1 MTPNGTHATP
11 AAGETATA
19 RLAARIEGGVL
30 TTVLAAMVALPLA
43 ELALRATTR
52 SGIYGASALVQ
63 HLGLAAAMVG
73 AMVAARERRLLA
85 LSAVPTLLS
94 GRAAAA
100 ARFFANVVAAA
111 VCIVLSAAAAQ
122 FVAAERPAGKLLTY
136 GVPEWWAQL
145 AMPIGFA
152 VIAWRLLRQS
162 AHGWRGVAAA
172 AAFCAATLTLAAV
185 APAPRALVIPGFV
198 ALGAATVLGAPVFVA
213 VGGAALLA
221 FWGAGEPA
229 AALAVDHYR
238 VVVNPTLPAIPLF
251 TLAGY
256 FLAEAGAPTRL
267 VRLFKALF
275 APFRGGGAIAAVVAS
290 SVLTCLTG
298 ASGVTILALGG
309 LLLPFL
315 VSLRYSERAALGLVT
330 GAGLPG
336 ILLLPSMPLIL
347 FAIVAEVGIRE
358 MFLAGLAPALV
369 MLVLTAAWGIRQV
382 PARAP
387 DTAHA
392 DWSKVRR
399 AAAAAKW
406 DLALPLVAL
415 GALFGGF
422 ASPVEAAAI
431 TALYAFAVQT
441 FVYRDLR
448 LATDVPR
455 VTQEAG
461 LLVGGVLLILGV
473 ALGLSNYL
481 VDAQVPDR
489 LVQWLEQR
497 VHSRWLFLLAL
508 NVCLL
513 AVGCLLDI
521 FSAIIVVA
529 PLVVPIGRAFDVDPI
544 HLGIILL
551 ANLELGYLT
560 PPVGL
565 NLFFASYRFGK
576 PIGEVFRSVASLLP
590 VQLGG
595 VLLITYV
602 PVLALGLPALF
613 GPAPR

>member
-1 MTPNGTHATP
+1 
-11 AAGETATA
+11 
-19 RLAARIEGGVL
+19 V
-30 TTVLAAMVALPLA
+30 
-43 ELALRATTR
+43 
-52 SGIYGASALVQ
+52 
-63 HLGLAAAMVG
+63 
-73 AMVAARERRLLA
+73 
-85 LSAVPTLLS
+85 
-94 GRAAAA
+94 
-100 ARFFANVVAAA
+100 
-111 VCIVLSAAAAQ
+111 
-122 FVAAERPAGKLLTY
+122 
-136 GVPEWWAQL
+136 
-145 AMPIGFA
+145 
-152 VIAWRLLRQS
+152 
-162 AHGWRGVAAA
+162 
-172 AAFCAATLTLAAV
+172 
-185 APAPRALVIPGFV
+185 
-198 ALGAATVLGAPVFVA
+198 
-213 VGGAALLA
+213 
-221 FWGAGEPA
+221 

-256 FLAEAGAPTRL
+256 FLAEAEAPARL

-275 APFRGGGAIAAVVAS
+275 ASFRGGGAIAAVVAS

-315 VSLRYSERAALGLVT
+315 VSLRYSERSALGLVT

-358 MFLAGLAPALV
+358 MFLAGLLPALV
-369 MLVLTAAWGIRQV
+369 MLALTAAWGIRQA

-387 DTAHA
+387 GAA
-392 DWSKVRR
+392 GVDWAEVRR
-399 AAAAAKW
+399 AAAEAKW

-441 FVYRDLR
+441 FVYRGLR
-448 LATDVPR
+448 FATDVPR

-508 NVCLL
+508 NLFLL
-513 AVGCLLDI
+513 GVGCLLDI

-602 PVLALGLPALF
+602 PVLALGLPGLF
-613 GPAPR
+613 GSGLR